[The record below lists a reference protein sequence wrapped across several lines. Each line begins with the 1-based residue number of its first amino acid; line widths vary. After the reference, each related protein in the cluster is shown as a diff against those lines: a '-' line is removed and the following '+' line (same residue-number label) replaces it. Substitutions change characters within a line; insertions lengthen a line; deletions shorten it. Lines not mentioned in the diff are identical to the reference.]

1 MAGQRSINTLP
12 LNINSVE
19 MLARSAAA
27 AVAVLLRVAEIT
39 IHSLYPKMPPT
50 CTCCRCRSF
59 VICLVGTRRLHSLW
73 FSFLDPLTAHH
84 EYFSY
89 YDYLSTCPLA
99 NETGMEIVSP
109 TGSELN
115 SISLDVEQANDD
127 TSIVDA
133 DASPKAKAKTMK
145 ASRNVY
151 LLLRLQL

>member
-1 MAGQRSINTLP
+1 
-12 LNINSVE
+12 
-19 MLARSAAA
+19 MLARSA

-39 IHSLYPKMPPT
+39 IGH
-50 CTCCRCRSF
+50 
-59 VICLVGTRRLHSLW
+59 
-73 FSFLDPLTAHH
+73 PLTAHH

-99 NETGMEIVSP
+99 NETGTEIVSP

-145 ASRNVY
+145 ASRNNWSMWDEHIGSTELELELEY
-151 LLLRLQL
+151 LVGLWDEHIWQHGQS

>member
-1 MAGQRSINTLP
+1 
-12 LNINSVE
+12 
-19 MLARSAAA
+19 
-27 AVAVLLRVAEIT
+27 
-39 IHSLYPKMPPT
+39 MPPT
-50 CTCCRCRSF
+50 CCRSF
-59 VICLVGTRRLHSLW
+59 VICLVGTRRLHSLS

-99 NETGMEIVSP
+99 NETGTEIVSP

-151 LLLRLQL
+151 LLL